1 MKTMKLFF
9 GAIMLLAVSANFVF
23 AQEKAAAGDLQT
35 VKVGDIKE
43 FNADKLMKKVPLNT
57 DKLVFN
63 SYFFKPRQVLPL
75 HKHPAA
81 DELFYIVEGVGE
93 FTVGSNSTIVGPG
106 SAVYGPADTF
116 HGLVNSGN
124 TDLVLISIQAPKPVE
139 TVYAENASVVC
150 SVCKQEIIVKAD
162 AKEGDIYICPRCGAK
177 LRLSKGPDG
186 KWIGTQI

>member
-1 MKTMKLFF
+1 MKKGILFLSVF
-9 GAIMLLAVSANFVF
+9 LLLAVAVDSAF
-23 AQEKAAAGDLQT
+23 AEDKADANAMQT
-35 VKVGDIKE
+35 VKVNDIKE
-43 FNADKLMKKVPLNT
+43 FNTDKLMKKVPFDT
-57 DKLVFN
+57 DKLIFN
-63 SYFFKPRQVLPL
+63 TYYFKPRQVLPL

-93 FTVGSNSTIVGPG
+93 FTVGSNSTTVGPT
-106 SAVYGPADTF
+106 SAVYGPADVF

-139 TVYAENASVVC
+139 TVYAENASMIC

-177 LRLSKGPDG
+177 LRLSKGSDG